1 MTTVDTT
8 LYRIRGSA
16 VPAIRAQQY
25 EIVAELPSGMVVT
38 HVPGDP
44 DGVTETMPGWW
55 LEPVV
60 PQVYAD
66 IAAIWGKS

>member
-1 MTTVDTT
+1 VTTVDTT

-25 EIVAELPSGMVVT
+25 EIVSELPGGMVVT

-44 DGVTETMPGWW
+44 DGVTETLPAWW

-66 IAAIWGKS
+66 VDAVRSRL